1 MEMASPPKLL
11 SRVTMSWR
19 GWALC
24 VWLTHSVSGASEVFQ
39 PSLFQ
44 PQSSVVSGRGNPQIW
59 CVVQGSPARVHV
71 LSWYRQLKGS
81 GPTFLLSQ
89 REGSPLTYG
98 SGVNPRFL
106 AEMDPAQNAALL
118 TVGNAS
124 PADEGTYYC
133 AIWFS
138 GQYIFGE
145 GTQLLYQDKM
155 QALALQPPR
164 LNLFIP
170 AYGPPFHVL
179 CVALGHDPEPLRVS
193 WVLEGQYQEE
203 EDSTG
208 GAGDPIVSWL
218 QLPQEVAGM
227 SVTCQGLH
235 QSGVSEV
242 VLPLPWGQ
250 GHRRRLELDNA
261 NETGHILLVELEQTL
276 IATTYCYLGLLGA
289 ALIYGLILAALW
301 RNRCCGAHPMEPL
314 PRGGQGVAPR
324 SRAQVGRRRTPG
336 AARVPV
342 PQHTGLSPSGFH
354 VLRGAAHAPDPPSLL
369 RPASS

>member
-1 MEMASPPKLL
+1 MASPPKLP
-11 SRVTMSWR
+11 SRVPASWS

-24 VWLTHSVSGASEVFQ
+24 VWLLRSVAGAPEVLQ

-44 PQSSVVSGRGNPQIW
+44 PRSSVVSGRGNPQIW
-59 CVVQGSPARVHV
+59 CVVQGSPARAHV
-71 LSWYRQLKGS
+71 LSWYQQLKGS

-89 REGSPLTYG
+89 REGAPPTYG
-98 SGVNPRFL
+98 FGVNPRFL

-138 GQYIFGE
+138 GHYVFGE
-145 GTQLLYQDKM
+145 GTRLLYQAKR
-155 QALALQPPR
+155 QPLALQPPE
-164 LNLFIP
+164 LSLFIP

-179 CVALGHDPEPLRVS
+179 CVALGHNPDPLRVS

-208 GAGDPIVSWL
+208 GAGDPMVSWL

-227 SVTCQGLH
+227 SVTCRGLH
-235 QSGVSEV
+235 QSGVLEV
-242 VLPLPWGQ
+242 VLPLPWGR
-250 GHRRRLELDNA
+250 GHRRTLEVENA
-261 NETGHILLVELEQTL
+261 NKSGHILLVELEQIL

-289 ALIYGLILAALW
+289 SLIYGLILAALW
-301 RNRCCGAHPMEPL
+301 RNRCCWAHPTEPL
-314 PRGGQGVAPR
+314 PRGGQGAAPG
-324 SRAQVGRRRTPG
+324 SRAQVGRRCTP
-336 AARVPV
+336 AAAPEHKW
-342 PQHTGLSPSGFH
+342 PSPRGFH